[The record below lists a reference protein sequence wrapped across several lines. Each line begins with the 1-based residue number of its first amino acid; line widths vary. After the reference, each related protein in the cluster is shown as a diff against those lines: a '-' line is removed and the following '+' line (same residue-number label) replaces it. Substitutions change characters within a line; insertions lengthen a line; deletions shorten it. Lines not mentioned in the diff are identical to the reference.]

1 MGIVDSKTFKSGNS
15 VAVRLP
21 KEIAFAPDIAV
32 TIERHGDVLTIRPLH
47 DAEEEKARLL
57 RLVETL
63 RAIGPPDEIED
74 YDSTLTGP
82 ERPGLI

>member
-21 KEIAFAPDIAV
+21 KEVAFAPDIPV
-32 TIERHGDVLTIRPLH
+32 TIERKGDVLTIRLAK
-47 DAEEEKARLL
+47 DAAEEKARV
-57 RLVETL
+57 RELVEAL
-63 RAIGPPDEIED
+63 RAIGPPDEVEP

>member
-1 MGIVDSKTFKSGNS
+1 MLDLKALV
-15 VAVRLP
+15 
-21 KEIAFAPDIAV
+21 E
-32 TIERHGDVLTIRPLH
+32 IERHGDVLMIRPA
-47 DAEEEKARLL
+47 DDPAEEKARVL

-82 ERPGLI
+82 ERPGLL